1 MRGGRPSFHQRQS
14 YHSSNYLSRIV
25 TSLETE
31 SSYHLAR
38 WGKSADHGVSLAHS
52 SRRVVSGVS
61 IVTTETSSSA
71 ADRTGELIGGRY
83 ELGELI
89 ASGGQG
95 HIYQAKDTQA
105 GDTVAIKVLRSEF
118 AQDVQWR
125 ERMYREARALCTL
138 SGTSAVRVFDQ
149 KWASDGALCIVMEFL
164 EGLHFEDVLR
174 ERESRGLFFTP
185 QDLLPILTPVVD
197 TLEVAHRN
205 AIIHRDL
212 KPANIF
218 VQTDGSV
225 RLLDFGFA
233 KFERLLAMTKFGQ
246 VAGSPSYLAPESW
259 GGDSS
264 VLDRRVDVYGLA
276 SVVFRALTGKPPF
289 QGEIVALLR
298 QVTTAPRPKLASLRP
313 DLPAA
318 LDDWS
323 ETALAISPEHRFDS
337 VRAMWNAFQLA
348 SGLPVR

>member
-1 MRGGRPSFHQRQS
+1 M
-14 YHSSNYLSRIV
+14 
-25 TSLETE
+25 T
-31 SSYHLAR
+31 A
-38 WGKSADHGVSLAHS
+38 
-52 SRRVVSGVS
+52 
-61 IVTTETSSSA
+61 ETSPNVPY
-71 ADRTGELIGGRY
+71 RTGELVSGRY

-95 HIYQAKDTQA
+95 HIYRARDIQV
-105 GDTVAIKVLRSEF
+105 GDWVAIKVLRSEF
-118 AQDVQWR
+118 ASDVQWR
-125 ERMYREARALCTL
+125 ERMYREARALCAL
-138 SGTSAVRVFDQ
+138 SGTSAVRVLDQ
-149 KWASDGALCIVMEFL
+149 KWANDGALCIVMELLDGMHL
-164 EGLHFEDVLR
+164 EDALR
-174 ERESRGLFFTP
+174 AREARGLAMTP
-185 QDLLPILTPVVD
+185 HDLTPILTPVVD
-197 TLEVAHRN
+197 TLEMAHRN

-218 VQTDGSV
+218 VQIDGSV

-276 SVVFRALTGKPPF
+276 SVVFRALTGQPPF
-289 QGEIVALLR
+289 QGDIVGLLR
-298 QVTTAPRPKLASLRP
+298 QVTTAPRPKLSGLRP

-318 LDDWS
+318 LDDWA
-323 ETALAISPEHRFDS
+323 ETALAIAPDHRFDS

-348 SGLPVR
+348 SGVLPR

>member
-1 MRGGRPSFHQRQS
+1 MTTD
-14 YHSSNYLSRIV
+14 
-25 TSLETE
+25 TS
-31 SSYHLAR
+31 A
-38 WGKSADHGVSLAHS
+38 SAQ
-52 SRRVVSGVS
+52 
-61 IVTTETSSSA
+61 
-71 ADRTGELIGGRY
+71 DRTGELIGARY
-83 ELGELI
+83 ELAELI

-95 HIYQAKDTQA
+95 HVYRARDTKD
-105 GDTVAIKVLRSEF
+105 GDWVAVKVLRTEF
-118 AQDVQWR
+118 AQDTQWR

-149 KWASDGALCIVMEFL
+149 KWAADGALCIVMELL
-164 EGLHFEDVLR
+164 EGLHFEDVLQLR
-174 ERESRGLFFTP
+174 EARGLVMSP
-185 QDLLPILTPVVD
+185 EALLPILTPVVD

-218 VQTDGSV
+218 VMTDGSV

-233 KFERLLAMTKFGQ
+233 KFERLMAMTKFGQ

-276 SVVFRALTGKPPF
+276 SVVFRALTRQPPF
-289 QGEIVALLR
+289 QGDIVALLR
-298 QVTTAPRPKLASLRP
+298 QVTTAPRPKLTLLRP
-313 DLPAA
+313 DLPMA

-323 ETALAISPEHRFDS
+323 ETALAISPAQRFDS
-337 VRAMWNAFQLA
+337 VRAMWNAFQFA
-348 SGLPVR
+348 SGLG